1 MKNATLSGSRFAFI
15 LRLARAPALGIK
27 MLPPEEDLENRRPIW
42 IACSALFLDTE
53 LQEYNYKS
61 IARTCAESPY
71 SWDELDAIMLNEL
84 WPVFRWNLYSVA
96 GEWSGWPSEFIE
108 SEVLKARKTWWR
120 LPARFSPL
128 YKSFRKDWEKVRHL
142 IED

>member
-1 MKNATLSGSRFAFI
+1 MKNATSLGSRFVFTFC
-15 LRLARAPALGIK
+15 LTRPLTKGLN
-27 MLPPEEDLENRRPIW
+27 MLPPEKDLENRRPVW

-53 LQEYNYKS
+53 LQEDDHKN
-61 IARTCAESPY
+61 IARICAESPY
-71 SWDELDAIMLNEL
+71 SWDELDAIMFNEL

-96 GEWSGWPSEFIE
+96 GEWAGWSAEFVE
-108 SEVLKARKTWWR
+108 EQVLNTHEKRWR

-128 YKSFRKDWEKVRHL
+128 YRSFRKDWQKVRNF